1 MLLSRPYNWG
11 KNEAIQKNCGSFWK
25 NSKDGIEEIV
35 LIQKEICHLFKHKSH
50 PSQPAVQ
57 KLVFCRPC
65 TDVSACV
72 SVGTAAALFHD
83 LDVCLKRLF
92 SNNNEEPILLACK
105 DNNFSLSKLIMK
117 LQRAMLSNP
126 CVWRKGDSSAWVT
139 LFQTWANNAVR
150 LYLKQKMKTKATQS
164 LAQTCGKKRDNWE
177 GATERARNCMGP
189 CWVLPCSLIHW
200 WRKGDISIW
209 ATLFQTLANEA
220 VILCFH
226 QKINT
231 KVTQPLLQK
240 LRF

>member
-1 MLLSRPYNWG
+1 MTLLSFSPFPKKDNIRTSSLWYWAVPIT
-11 KNEAIQKNCGSFWK
+11 EAKTKRSKKTCGSFWK
-25 NSKDGIEEIV
+25 KSKDGIEEIV
-35 LIQKEICHLFKHKSH
+35 LIQKEICQWFKHKSH

-92 SNNNEEPILLACK
+92 SNNNEEPVLLACK

-117 LQRAMLSNP
+117 LHRAILSNP

-150 LYLKQKMKTKATQS
+150 LYLKQKMNTKATQ
-164 LAQTCGKKRDNWE
+164 
-177 GATERARNCMGP
+177 P
-189 CWVLPCSLIHW
+189 LPE
-200 WRKGDISIW
+200 
-209 ATLFQTLANEA
+209 T
-220 VILCFH
+220 
-226 QKINT
+226 
-231 KVTQPLLQK
+231 
-240 LRF
+240 